1 MLLPQTVH
9 FPCLAHT
16 REKNGCINA
25 GHCAF
30 EEQSEKSKRG
40 RGEPPPMTGQGIL
53 QARVYQAVAPPLFS

>member
-9 FPCLAHT
+9 FPCLANA
-16 REKNGCINA
+16 REKNVCVNA

-30 EEQSEKSKRG
+30 EEQSEKGKRG